1 MASIAH
7 ALVADRLAQLRDR
20 ATPAATFRM
29 LVEEL
34 GAFVAYEAMRDLPVR
49 AGRVTTPVAEA
60 EVRRLAAPIV
70 LVPVLRAGLGLLPG
84 FLRAAGDAAVAHV
97 GVFRDPQT
105 LRAIPYYANV
115 PEDLAGAHVFLLDP
129 MLATGHSACAVLD
142 LLAERGAHNIV
153 VACLIAAAPG
163 IEVVSHAHPSARIVT
178 CAVDERLNEHGYIVP
193 GLGDAGDRMFATAT
207 SVPLG
212 HAPGQQRPEA

>member
-1 MASIAH
+1 MASITH

-20 ATPAATFRM
+20 TTPSTAFRA

-34 GAFVAYEAMRDLPVR
+34 GGFVAYEAMRDLPVR
-49 AGRVTTPVAEA
+49 ATRVSTPVADA
-60 EVRRLAAPIV
+60 DVRRLAARIV
-70 LVPVLRAGLGLLPG
+70 LVPILRAGLGLLPG
-84 FLRAAGDAAVAHV
+84 FLRAAGDAVVAHV
-97 GVFRDPQT
+97 GVYRDPKT

-115 PEDLAGAHVFLLDP
+115 PDDLGGAHVFLLDP

-142 LLAERGAHNIV
+142 LLAKRGGHNVV
-153 VACLIAAAPG
+153 VACLIAATPG
-163 IEVVSHAHPSARIVT
+163 IEAVGRAHPSARIVT

-212 HAPGQQRPEA
+212 CP